1 MTLLSKR
8 DILAGI
14 AGCAAIPAI
23 PSHAETAVRHEID
36 ITQFEFLPEVLEVKT
51 GDEVR
56 WLNSDLAPHTAT
68 ASDESWDTGGLEKG
82 EAGVVVVTRDMTPDY
97 YCAYHPHMK
106 GRLRIVG

>member
-8 DILAGI
+8 EILTGI
-14 AGCAAIPAI
+14 AGCAVIPVLDTRAG
-23 PSHAETAVRHEID
+23 SAVRHDIEI
-36 ITQFEFLPEVLEVKT
+36 TGFEFLPPTLDVKI

-68 ASDESWDTGGLEKG
+68 ASDESWETVGLERG
-82 EAGVVVVTRDMTPDY
+82 EAGVVVVTRDMTPEY